1 MRKFNEF
8 YLLQLKEMHAV
19 MIGEFE
25 TSKAD
30 LEKAER
36 DLLQFKGS
44 LKEGTRPL
52 KIQLKE
58 ISLNRDLEDARFSYE
73 LFRQKAGQ
81 VRLML
86 KERAPQAAFASK
98 AVEPSAR
105 ITPNIV
111 LSLGLAGLAGFLVSI
126 FLVIGLAACQKK

>member
-1 MRKFNEF
+1 
-8 YLLQLKEMHAV
+8 